1 MSDSDKFND
10 LPSQHAV
17 RFQLHSTDAAIAAR
31 RATLITPHGNVDLPT
46 FMPVGTL
53 GAVKGVPIDRVR
65 ATGAQ
70 MVLGN
75 TYHLALRPGEQ
86 TVAKLGG
93 LHAFMG
99 WDGPIL
105 TDSGGF
111 QVFSL
116 AERMEI
122 DERGARFQSHI
133 DGAPIE
139 LTPERSI
146 EIQQALGSDVAMQLD
161 EVPALPATR
170 DTVAAAMQ
178 RSIRWAIRCQDH
190 AARSASHRGRQSLF
204 AIVQGGLE
212 ADLRQESAEQ
222 LVERNFAGY
231 AIGGLSVGEPAEA
244 MYATIEATTP
254 HLPADRPR
262 YLMGVGKPED
272 LLEGISRGVD
282 MFDCVMPTRN
292 GRNALAFTD
301 EGPVRLRNS
310 CHTEDPRPLE
320 ADCPCPACQ
329 RSRGYLAHLF
339 RAKEMLGPVLLS
351 IHNLTY
357 YQRLMAGA
365 RAAIEQNRFSEFIRQ
380 KQAGWQAGAEKAE
393 GGRQKAEEGN

>member
-1 MSDSDKFND
+1 MADTVTKTNPQSS
-10 LPSQHAV
+10 HAV
-17 RFQLHSTDAAIAAR
+17 RFEQHCTCSATAAR
-31 RATLITPHGNVDLPT
+31 RATLVTSHGKVDLPT

-65 ATGAQ
+65 ASGAQ

-93 LHAFMG
+93 LHEFMG

-116 AERMEI
+116 ADRMKI
-122 DERGARFQSHI
+122 DEQGARFQSHI
-133 DGAPIE
+133 DGAPVE

-146 EIQQALGSDVAMQLD
+146 EIQQALGSDVAMQFD

-170 DTVAAAMQ
+170 DIVAAAMQ
-178 RSIRWAIRCQDH
+178 RSLRWAVRCQ
-190 AARSASHRGRQSLF
+190 AQANRSEPHRERQSLF

-212 ADLRQESAEQ
+212 ADLRRESAEQ
-222 LVERNFAGY
+222 LVERDFAGY
-231 AIGGLSVGEPAEA
+231 AIGGLSVGEPADE

-301 EGPVRLRNS
+301 TGPVRLRNS
-310 CHTEDPRPLE
+310 CHIEDPRPLE

-365 RAAIEQNRFSEFIRQ
+365 RTAIESDRYQQFMQQ
-380 KQAGWQAGAEKAE
+380 KQAGWRDGANAGS
-393 GGRQKAEEGN
+393 